1 MTLIELWLMYRL
13 VKWLNDLEKNQI
25 TIAHN
30 QQELVRLIRL
40 QHSRSQ
46 NYIVDMVLLGLQP
59 DDDDESDDE
68 ESPPEYSETDTS
80 GHTSD
85 EEPEECDRCGHP
97 DVLDCTSN
105 GCHRVALWNNDD

>member
-30 QQELVRLIRL
+30 QQELVRLIKQEHHKTRRIIIVT
-40 QHSRSQ
+40 SRDE
-46 NYIVDMVLLGLQP
+46 NGLRYRF
-59 DDDDESDDE
+59 
-68 ESPPEYSETDTS
+68 ESPPEYSETDNS